1 MRVLLLGLTSLT
13 LVLTAC
19 GGPLGPFGCG
29 PVPQCETPTIVG
41 EGARC
46 GDVSCQ
52 ICKKGLTC
60 AYDADSEAQICES
73 NEDGPVTGDPDL
85 SQVPDLAGEKPDLG
99 PPDADLPDAD
109 RPDAGEADLRGVG
122 LE

>member
-1 MRVLLLGLTSLT
+1 M
-13 LVLTAC
+13 TASAPSTASK
-19 GGPLGPFGCG
+19 GSWLRLSRAPWAFA
-29 PVPQCETPTIVG
+29 QATIVG